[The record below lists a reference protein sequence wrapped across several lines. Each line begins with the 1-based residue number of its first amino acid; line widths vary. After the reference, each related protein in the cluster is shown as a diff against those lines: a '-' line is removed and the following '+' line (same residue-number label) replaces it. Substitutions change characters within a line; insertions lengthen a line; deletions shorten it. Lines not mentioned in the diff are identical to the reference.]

1 MSFNQNSMQ
10 RYSDSNILYF
20 FFIFADSKEN
30 SFTKKQFVFLI
41 REVENL
47 LSYDIMG

>member
-20 FFIFADSKEN
+20 FLFSPIVKRILLQ
-30 SFTKKQFVFLI
+30 KKQFVFLI